1 MRAASD
7 TRTSCGYRAM
17 QLMLLYMT
25 KDVGAQLRKG
35 VVEYCVLGLLQREP
49 AYGWKI
55 SEELVSLGL
64 IGSIGTLY
72 PLLARLREQ
81 RLIVAHAD
89 DTESARPRKYYTLTP
104 DGQDELQQFRDQ
116 WLPFSTAVT
125 TVITDTDLTETRTG
139 ATATV
144 VQD

>member
-1 MRAASD
+1 
-7 TRTSCGYRAM
+7 
-17 QLMLLYMT
+17 MT

-81 RLIVAHAD
+81 RLIVAHAE

-104 DGQDELQQFRDQ
+104 DGQAELTQFRDQ
-116 WLPFSTAVT
+116 WQPFATAVDT
-125 TVITDTDLTETRTG
+125 IITDTSPTASGGTAGALTG
-139 ATATV
+139 ASISALSTRGD
-144 VQD
+144 Q